1 MVQIRRVK
9 KKINGTEKYKLEF
22 ELYRNDEY
30 IIGKMY
36 KLLLRF
42 EMEDEQV

>member
-1 MVQIRRVK
+1 MDK
-9 KKINGTEKYKLEF
+9 KTNGTEKYKLEF
-22 ELYRNDEY
+22 ETELYKNEY